1 MAITAALRPGR
12 GATATFTRPI
22 STPTKRLTNP
32 IHSPQPPNPA
42 SPTSTTPASRATP
55 PNPQA
60 QAPSQSQNPYP
71 ACNPDLRR
79 SA

>member
-1 MAITAALRPGR
+1 MAITAARRSGR
-12 GATATFTRPI
+12 RAKAAVPRPI
-22 STPTKRLTNP
+22 STPTKSLTNP
-32 IHSPQPPNPA
+32 IPSLQPPNPA
-42 SPTSTTPASRATP
+42 SPTAMTPASPGTL

-60 QAPSQSQNPYP
+60 MAPSQLSNPYP